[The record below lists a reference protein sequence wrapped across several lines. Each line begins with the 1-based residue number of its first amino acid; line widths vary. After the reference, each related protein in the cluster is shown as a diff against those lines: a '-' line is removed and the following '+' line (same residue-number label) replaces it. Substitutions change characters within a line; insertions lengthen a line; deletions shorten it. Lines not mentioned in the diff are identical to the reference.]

1 MLATEKIRPE
11 ELVSCLRICRKQLEG
26 LSARG
31 WTSLN
36 QELELEL
43 MKEIMAMK
51 MKGVRPGFVRQQ
63 LIDEAFGEGTWDK
76 LCQTEMRLP

>member
-1 MLATEKIRPE
+1 MLATERIHPK
-11 ELVSCLRICRKQLEG
+11 ELVSCLKICRQQLES

-31 WTSLN
+31 WPSLS
-36 QELELEL
+36 QEVELEI

-51 MKGVRPGFVRQQ
+51 TKGVRPGFVRQQ

-76 LCQTEMRLP
+76 LRQTEMRLP